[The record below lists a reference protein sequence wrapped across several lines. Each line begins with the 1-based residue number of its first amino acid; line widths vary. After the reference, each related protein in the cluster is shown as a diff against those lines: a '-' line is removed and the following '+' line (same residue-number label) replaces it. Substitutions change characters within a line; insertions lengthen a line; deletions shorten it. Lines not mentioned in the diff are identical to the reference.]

1 MKKKICIGSEW
12 LYYKIYIGPK
22 TADFLLLEKLSP
34 IIERLINENIIDK
47 WFFIR
52 YKDPQEHI
60 RIRFYSKSS
69 RNLLVVISE
78 LFPVLNHLLDQD
90 VIWKIQTE
98 TYQREIERYGGNTIE
113 NSEILFWHDSE
124 LILKYLDIKSSFVKE
139 ETQLLFSFLA
149 IDSFL
154 NLFLLTNTNKLNLMD
169 NLQLSFKK
177 EFDADKVLKK
187 EMDVNY
193 RKLSQE
199 INSFLTNSCQNEY
212 PEIFKIIHEKQLK
225 IKDIIPVIK
234 SSLQIP
240 LSAFLIS
247 HIHMMLNR
255 QYTSRQRNYESI
267 IYDHLY
273 RYYKTIEFKKTTILA
288 LNTSSKTNL

>member
-1 MKKKICIGSEW
+1 MKRNYCIGSEW
-12 LYYKIYIGPK
+12 LYYKIYSGPK

-34 IIERLINENIIDK
+34 IIERLVAENIIDK

-78 LFPVLNHLLDQD
+78 LFPVLNHLLEQD

-98 TYQREIERYGGNTIE
+98 TYQREIERYGENTIE
-113 NSEILFWHDSE
+113 NSETLFWHDSE
-124 LILKYLDIKSSFVKE
+124 LILKYLDLKSSFVKE
-139 ETQLLFSFLA
+139 EVQLLFSFLA
-149 IDSFL
+149 IDNFL
-154 NLFLLTNTNKLNLMD
+154 NLFLLTNTEKFNLLN

-199 INSFLTNSCQNEY
+199 INSVLSDSCQIKY
-212 PEIFKIIHEKQLK
+212 PEIFEIISKRRLK
-225 IKDIIPVIK
+225 IKNVIPFIK
-234 SSLQIP
+234 SDLQIS
-240 LSAFLIS
+240 LFSFLTS
-247 HIHMMLNR
+247 HIHMMINR
-255 QYTSRQRNYESI
+255 QYTSSQRRYEAI

-273 RYYKTIEFKKTTILA
+273 RYYKTIKYSCE
-288 LNTSSKTNL
+288 KTN